1 MRWGAF
7 LILINLNI
15 FISDKNRNHLLCS
28 QRIKYVILLQV
39 YELLVLRQMLHI
51 MQCILHELSVNI

>member
-1 MRWGAF
+1 MRWGTF